1 MCYKACCSLKI
12 VRGFVLSE
20 VLSGVAGLV
29 WLLVVGVGL
38 ALGHVVVVFADVV
51 ASEVTLMVMD
61 EGLEVEIW

>member
-1 MCYKACCSLKI
+1 M
-12 VRGFVLSE
+12 RGFVLSE

-38 ALGHVVVVFADVV
+38 VLGHVMVVFADVV

-61 EGLEVEIW
+61 ERLEVEVW

>member
-1 MCYKACCSLKI
+1 M
-12 VRGFVLSE
+12 RGFVLSE
-20 VLSGVAGLV
+20 VLSGMAGLV

-61 EGLEVEIW
+61 ERLEVEVW

>member
-1 MCYKACCSLKI
+1 MCYQACYSLEI

-38 ALGHVVVVFADVV
+38 VLGHVMVVFADVV

-61 EGLEVEIW
+61 ERLEVEVW